1 MRGGG
6 EAALV
11 EWRARVGGQVQG
23 VTDIGRHY
31 AVTLRAWRAAW
42 EARRGEVLQLG
53 YSPRFWRKYRRAP
66 AAPLPSPSP
75 PPLCPACEEGVCR
88 LIVL

>member
-1 MRGGG
+1 MGMCVRGG
-6 EAALV
+6 EVALV
-11 EWRARVGGQVQG
+11 EEGAGGGAWQVQG

-66 AAPLPSPSP
+66 GPSPVPLPHQHAP
-75 PPLCPACEEGVCR
+75 PARRGCGN
-88 LIVL
+88 